1 MGRRSRHGDIG
12 ALLVIARAQ
21 GVAWKQLMAHYG
33 LSRTRLHQLH
43 AAARCRDVHEH
54 LSAGRGEVSASML
67 AASNTCISPE
77 ADGADM
83 PPKVSKPAPIA
94 PPPTQNDAAIEEARR
109 REIVAAQ
116 RARGRAA
123 TILTSGQGDTQDAPV
138 ARRMLM
144 GG

>member
-1 MGRRSRHGDIG
+1 MPRRARHGDIG
-12 ALLVIARAQ
+12 AHLVAARAQ
-21 GVAWKQLMAHYG
+21 GVAWKHLMAHYG

-43 AAARCRDVHEH
+43 AAEILRLDVHEH
-54 LSAGRGEVSASML
+54 RGAG
-67 AASNTCISPE
+67 PE
-77 ADGADM
+77 AWPAVMLGAAATRITTGEPDM
-83 PPKVSKPAPIA
+83 PPKVSKPAPIQA
-94 PPPTQNDAAIEEARR
+94 PPTQNDAAIEEARR

-123 TILTSGQGDTQDAPV
+123 TILTSGQGDTQDAPT